1 MSAET
6 TRAPTRRATLA
17 LAAGA
22 VTAASGGAS
31 MAQETGWTPPK
42 APWTKTGAVGRA
54 GGALSYATVGT
65 ARADRPPLVLLHKL
79 GGWRSDWR
87 HVAERLAPDRQIFA
101 FDLPGHG
108 DSQWLGDPPYIQSLG
123 ETAAL
128 LVGAFIQLGLD
139 RVDLVGTSLG
149 GCVAVPLA
157 AFWPERVRKL
167 GIVSSAI
174 GGPKT
179 LAQIAEGVDRAQVDR
194 YDAKGMPKPMGPE
207 ASAKTFGNLRAVET
221 NPESNASRHR
231 AGRWIQPSERGVGV
245 ADIVG
250 TLKRVT
256 APTLLLYGDRDPA
269 YVRYRAAAEANLKD
283 GRSAFVA
290 NSGAFTMQENPEGTA
305 EALAKFLA

>member
-1 MSAET
+1 MTDTADH
-6 TRAPTRRATLA
+6 RTRRGALG
-17 LAAGA
+17 LAAGTMAA
-22 VTAASGGAS
+22 VSAAPLL
-31 MAQETGWTPPK
+31 AQTGWTPPK

-54 GGALSYATVGT
+54 GGALHYAMVG
-65 ARADRPPLVLLHKL
+65 APRADRPPLVLLHKL
-79 GGWRSDWR
+79 GGWRADWR
-87 HVAERLAPDRQIFA
+87 HVAERMAGDRQIIA

-108 DSQWLGDPPYIQSLG
+108 DSQWLGEPPYIQSIG

-128 LVGAFIQLGLD
+128 LVGAFTELGLD

-157 AFWPERVRKL
+157 AFWPERVRRL
-167 GIVSSAI
+167 GIVSSAL

-207 ASAKTFGNLRAVET
+207 ASAKTFGNIRAVET

-231 AGRWIQPSERGVGV
+231 AGRWIQPSERGVGA

-250 TLKRVT
+250 TLKRIS

-269 YVRYRAAAEANLKD
+269 YVRFRVAAEANLKD
-283 GRSAFVA
+283 GRSAFVG
-290 NSGAFTMQENPEGTA
+290 NSGAFTMPENPPGTA
-305 EALAKFLA
+305 EALTRFLG